1 MQFSIYTSYYLHF
14 SLFII
19 TVYFIIFY
27 YVVYVYTDDNSSV
40 LQYSTN
46 EKETFLSHGKRIHVL
61 KTQNSSEKT
70 KVLARLVR
78 DMNKVVE
85 WCVLYKYP
93 NEQDSL
99 RLKHNWL
106 QLDIHETAF
115 KDHVA
120 YVVNKNKDFKLCVT
134 KPNGEQENENTMRFV
149 VLHEMAHMMSSSY
162 GHNIEFNNHFIN
174 LLRVAVHLNIY
185 KAEMFSLNPVTY
197 CGTTVSSSPCESVSC
212 NVLE

>member
-106 QLDIHETAF
+106 QLDIHETTF
-115 KDHVA
+115 KDHVLRNQT
-120 YVVNKNKDFKLCVT
+120 VNKRTKTRCVLLFYT
-134 KPNGEQENENTMRFV
+134 KWHT
-149 VLHEMAHMMSSSY
+149 
-162 GHNIEFNNHFIN
+162 
-174 LLRVAVHLNIY
+174 
-185 KAEMFSLNPVTY
+185 
-197 CGTTVSSSPCESVSC
+197 
-212 NVLE
+212 